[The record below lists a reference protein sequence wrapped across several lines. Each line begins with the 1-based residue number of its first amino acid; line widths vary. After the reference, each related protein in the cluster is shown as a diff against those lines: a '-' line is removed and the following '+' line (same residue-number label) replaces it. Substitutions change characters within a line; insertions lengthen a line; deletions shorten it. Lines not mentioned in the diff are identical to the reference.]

1 MVLLVTGDGRLLM
14 HLRDDRQG
22 VLHPGC
28 WAGFGGAVNP
38 GESDHDALRR
48 EMREETAVELRS
60 ARFLAEL
67 VDEVGEGGGGD
78 VVALYRGE
86 GVEPADIELREGA
99 GTGVFSIEQLME
111 MRVSPFVRRL
121 LADHGPG
128 LLAR

>member
-1 MVLLVTGDGRLLM
+1 M
-14 HLRDDRQG
+14 
-22 VLHPGC
+22 
-28 WAGFGGAVNP
+28 NP

-48 EMREETAVELRS
+48 EMREETGVELRS